1 MAIEESSVVAAA
13 SKSANYW
20 STRGG
25 FKATVINTEKIGK
38 YIFFIKVMFQNWSC
52 FLFKIKQSFFLI
64 QKVLQKTC
72 KRGGGILD
80 IVLNDKTNLLPN
92 YYQLHVTLKLKIAW
106 LILLI
111 PA

>member
-13 SKSANYW
+13 TKSANYW

-25 FKATVINTEKIGK
+25 FKATVINTEKIGQVHFL
-38 YIFFIKVMFQNWSC
+38 YKVMFQR
-52 FLFKIKQSFFLI
+52 LFFVQNKAKFFLI

-72 KRGGGILD
+72 KKRWRILD
-80 IVLNDKTNLLPN
+80 IVLMTRPSSQLLP
-92 YYQLHVTLKLKIAW
+92 TSRTFETKDSMG

>member
-1 MAIEESSVVAAA
+1 MAIEESSVAAA

-25 FKATVINTEKIGK
+25 FKATVINTEKIGQVHFLYK
-38 YIFFIKVMFQNWSC
+38 GDVSKLEL

-72 KRGGGILD
+72 KKEAVLD

-92 YYQLHVTLKLKIAW
+92 YYQLHVTFETKDSRG
-106 LILLI
+106 
-111 PA
+111 